1 MPTKLTRRSF
11 LGSTA
16 TAMVAAHS
24 LINRAHGADVI
35 PGFDQTKTD
44 YDRTKAWKPFSDRKI
59 RVGLVG
65 YGVLQV
71 LGRSLNSRIIPT
83 SRSWR

>member
-1 MPTKLTRRSF
+1 MRPMTTPLTRRSF
-11 LGSTA
+11 LGTTA
-16 TAMVAAHS
+16 TAVLAAHS
-24 LINRAHGADVI
+24 GMIRTHSAEAI

-65 YGVLQV
+65 YGLCKFSAAV
-71 LGRSLNSRIIPT
+71 
-83 SRSWR
+83 